1 MFALGFAMN
10 TPQPKSIPMGLQFH
24 LNDDRFCV
32 FAHVEFGNS
41 QLAAAPESGRRGQP
55 CSKRSNTRC
64 ISLRIAAKISPGREG
79 LVSEV
84 LLISVAM
91 G

>member
-1 MFALGFAMN
+1 
-10 TPQPKSIPMGLQFH
+10 
-24 LNDDRFCV
+24 
-32 FAHVEFGNS
+32 
-41 QLAAAPESGRRGQP
+41 
-55 CSKRSNTRC
+55 
-64 ISLRIAAKISPGREG
+64 LRIAAKISPGREG